1 MTLDVSSGELFVP
14 VGNPWPD
21 IDKAYRPGSNLFTDS
36 IVVLDAR
43 TGALKWWHQVTP
55 ADWEDKDIAAA
66 PVLYRDSQVRDVLA
80 FAGKDG
86 YVRGIDRDTHEEIF
100 HTPVTT
106 IEARPDGAT
115 ASGVRICPG
124 YAGGVEWNGP
134 ALDRLNNTLITGAVD
149 VCFIVKSGTTKY
161 SPAAASF
168 GGTVEPDGPSTGWV
182 TAVDS
187 ETGAVRWKYHT
198 EKPVVAGVTP
208 TAGGITLTGDL
219 NGNFLVFDSKTGE
232 LVYKTQTGGAL
243 AGGVVTY
250 EAGGRQYVAMASG
263 NVSRSAFGALGIP
276 SVVIMALPSPS
287 AGANLSEGRK
297 LYSQICTSCHGPE
310 GDLVAGHE
318 LSTLK
323 KRRNLADTIAFIKNP
338 KAPMPALYPSLINE
352 RNVTDVATYVL
363 TELAR

>member
-1 MTLDVSSGELFVP
+1 
-14 VGNPWPD
+14 
-21 IDKAYRPGSNLFTDS
+21 
-36 IVVLDAR
+36 
-43 TGALKWWHQVTP
+43 
-55 ADWEDKDIAAA
+55 
-66 PVLYRDSQVRDVLA
+66 
-80 FAGKDG
+80 
-86 YVRGIDRDTHEEIF
+86 
-100 HTPVTT
+100 
-106 IEARPDGAT
+106 
-115 ASGVRICPG
+115 VRICPG

-187 ETGAVRWKYHT
+187 ETGAVRWRYHT

-208 TAGGITLTGDL
+208 TAGGVTLTGDL

-232 LVYKTQTGGAL
+232 LVYKTQTGGAM

-250 EAGGRQYVAMASG
+250 EAGGRQYVAIASG

-276 SVVIMALPSPS
+276 SVVIMALGGAAAPS
-287 AGANLSEGRK
+287 AQPAASATAAGSSAAANVALGRK
-297 LYSQICTSCHGPE
+297 LYSQICASCHGTE
-310 GDLVAGHE
+310 GDLVANHE

-323 KRRNLADTIAFIKNP
+323 KRRNLADTIAFIESP
-338 KAPMPALYPSLINE
+338 KAPMPALYPSLISE
-352 RNVTDVATYVL
+352 QNVTDVATYVL
-363 TELAR
+363 QELAH

>member
-1 MTLDVSSGELFVP
+1 
-14 VGNPWPD
+14 
-21 IDKAYRPGSNLFTDS
+21 
-36 IVVLDAR
+36 
-43 TGALKWWHQVTP
+43 
-55 ADWEDKDIAAA
+55 
-66 PVLYRDSQVRDVLA
+66 
-80 FAGKDG
+80 
-86 YVRGIDRDTHEEIF
+86 
-100 HTPVTT
+100 
-106 IEARPDGAT
+106 
-115 ASGVRICPG
+115 
-124 YAGGVEWNGP
+124 
-134 ALDRLNNTLITGAVD
+134 
-149 VCFIVKSGTTKY
+149 
-161 SPAAASF
+161 
-168 GGTVEPDGPSTGWV
+168 
-182 TAVDS
+182 
-187 ETGAVRWKYHT
+187 
-198 EKPVVAGVTP
+198 VVAGVTP
-208 TAGGITLTGDL
+208 TAGGVTLTGDL